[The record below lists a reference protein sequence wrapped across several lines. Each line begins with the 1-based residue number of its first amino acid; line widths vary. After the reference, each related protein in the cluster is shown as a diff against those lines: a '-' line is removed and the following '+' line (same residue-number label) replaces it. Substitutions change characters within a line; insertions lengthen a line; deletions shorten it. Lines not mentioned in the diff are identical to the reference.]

1 MKRVNAVITGR
12 VQGVA
17 YRYWTAGEA
26 ARRDLTGFVRNRV
39 DGSVEAVFCGDDVRV
54 DDMLAACKA
63 GPAMAVVSGVDIL
76 PYDQEAKFTGFVI
89 EATL

>member
-1 MKRVNAVITGR
+1 MKTVNAVITGR

-26 ARRDLTGFVRNRV
+26 ARRELTGFVRNRV
-39 DGSVEAVFCGDDVRV
+39 DGSVEAVFCGDEHKV
-54 DDMLAACKA
+54 DDMVMACKA
-63 GPAMAVVSGVDIL
+63 GPAMAIVNSVEIL
-76 PYDQEAKFTGFVI
+76 PVDQETAFTSFVI

>member
-1 MKRVNAVITGR
+1 MKTVNAVITGR

-26 ARRDLTGFVRNRV
+26 VKRDLTGFVRNRV
-39 DGSVEAVFCGDDVRV
+39 DGSVEAVFCGDDNRV
-54 DDMLAACKA
+54 DDMLAACKT
-63 GPAMAVVSGVDIL
+63 GPTMAVVDSVTVL
-76 PYDQEAKFTGFVI
+76 LFDQGPKFMDFVI